1 MDNSDYNGYYV
12 ALVIV
17 TIVTIAIS
25 IALSFYFIFLPASRI
40 ETEFEN
46 LQVQGISTISELTRL
61 INSTEA
67 LGDEILEQTCV
78 SYIYAVDKLF
88 GKPADI
94 PTLDTRGCIID
105 FFCVNNN
112 PLIPTICNPFITNIP
127 LCCQTNPDTC

>member
-40 ETEFEN
+40 E
-46 LQVQGISTISELTRL
+46 ISTISELTRL